1 MSPKP
6 IMRSL
11 IDFFL
16 KEIIIFPHYLLW
28 CHSRSI
34 AAYRYESHLIMS
46 SFHTPH
52 LHIHHRMRKL
62 AGQPDTSEHHIGL
75 LMHEFPDRMLSCI
88 PVRSL
93 IGRIYVQ
100 HPHILLF
107 QRVAK
112 DIVRFHLTF
121 CPDLLKR
128 RNPVSLEHFVGNVA
142 AEFLINDIDLLLAY
156 LHSSS
161 RSCPVTKK
169 ASEKLPI
176 SAMST

>member
-1 MSPKP
+1 
-6 IMRSL
+6 MRSL

-75 LMHEFPDRMLSCI
+75 LMHEFSYRMLAGL

-93 IGRIYVQ
+93 VSRINI
-100 HPHILLF
+100 HAPLILMSHCISQNIRRLHLTLCPDYF
-107 QRVAK
+107 QRSHSVM
-112 DIVRFHLTF
+112 
-121 CPDLLKR
+121 
-128 RNPVSLEHFVGNVA
+128 LEHLIKNVA
-142 AEFLINDIDLLLAY
+142 A
-156 LHSSS
+156 
-161 RSCPVTKK
+161 
-169 ASEKLPI
+169 
-176 SAMST
+176 